1 MNNIG
6 LIGLAVVIAPLVFAV
21 AFGVAEVS
29 TRRARRGSGHDP
41 RNRLRL
47 SDVTS
52 HARGQA
58 AALVPR
64 RKREP
69 RLDASNAEASLESR
83 LFLEVIKKRQEREQQ
98 TKWMIDLVRRGV

>member
-1 MNNIG
+1 MNNIE

-21 AFGVAEVS
+21 AIGMAEVS

-58 AALVPR
+58 LALVPR

-69 RLDASNAEASLESR
+69 SMDVSHAVSSLESR
-83 LFLEVIKKRQEREQQ
+83 LFLEVIKRRQEREQQ
-98 TKWMIDLVRRGV
+98 KKWMIDLVRKGV